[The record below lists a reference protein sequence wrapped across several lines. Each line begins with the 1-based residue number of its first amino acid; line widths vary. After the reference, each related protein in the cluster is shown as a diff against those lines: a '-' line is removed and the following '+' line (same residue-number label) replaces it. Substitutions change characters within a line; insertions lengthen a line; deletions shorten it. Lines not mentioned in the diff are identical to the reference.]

1 MKRSCVFFDRDG
13 TLMEDRNYLSDPDGV
28 VLFPDTIPSLKK
40 IAEAGFLMIIVSN
53 QSGIGRGYFTEVE
66 LEKVNKRLEDLLV
79 GGGVKL
85 DAFYCCPHVDE
96 DCCDC
101 RKPKSGLILKACEDF
116 DIDLKSSYVV
126 GDKIRDIMTGL
137 NVGTNAILVT
147 TGYGTN
153 EVEKLPKGVPFVSN
167 LSEVADMIC
176 KKK

>member
-1 MKRSCVFFDRDG
+1 
-13 TLMEDRNYLSDPDGV
+13 
-28 VLFPDTIPSLKK
+28 
-40 IAEAGFLMIIVSN
+40 MIIVSN

-66 LEKVNKRLEDLLV
+66 LEKVNKRLEDLLA
-79 GGGVKL
+79 GGGVKR

-153 EVEKLPKGVPFVSN
+153 AVEKLPKGVPFVSN